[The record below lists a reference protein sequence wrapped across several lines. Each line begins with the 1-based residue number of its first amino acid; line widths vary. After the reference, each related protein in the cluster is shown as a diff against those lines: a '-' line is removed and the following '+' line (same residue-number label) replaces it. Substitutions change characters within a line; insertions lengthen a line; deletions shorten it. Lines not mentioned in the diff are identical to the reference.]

1 MRLTQIIPIVTAI
14 LLVISCTEIGTQQ
27 VQNRVTGIDIDEII
41 SLTSK
46 QIDKEDYKSA
56 AETITQV
63 EPETFVEYMNNNKP
77 VALDISVLI
86 TNIEQAGDEEA
97 TAILYQ
103 WGDKVEELII
113 KQRENP
119 QPEAVEQQ

>member
-27 VQNRVTGIDIDEII
+27 VQNRVSGIDIDEII

>member
-27 VQNRVTGIDIDEII
+27 VQNQLQETDIDEII
-41 SLTSK
+41 TLTSK

>member
-1 MRLTQIIPIVTAI
+1 MKLTQIIPIVTAI

-27 VQNRVTGIDIDEII
+27 VQNQLQETDIDEII
-41 SLTSK
+41 TLTSK

>member
-1 MRLTQIIPIVTAI
+1 MKLTPIITSAIAI
-14 LLVISCTEIGTQQ
+14 LLTISCTEIGTQQ
-27 VQNRVTGIDIDEII
+27 LQNQLQETDIDEII
-41 SLTSK
+41 TLTSK

-63 EPETFVEYMNNNKP
+63 APETFVEYMNNNKP